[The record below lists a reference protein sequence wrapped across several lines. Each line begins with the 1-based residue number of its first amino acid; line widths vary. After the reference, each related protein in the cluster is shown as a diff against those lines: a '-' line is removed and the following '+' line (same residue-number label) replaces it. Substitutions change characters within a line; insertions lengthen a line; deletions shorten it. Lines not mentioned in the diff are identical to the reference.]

1 MMVCNVFCWNPVS
14 TGSEIPY
21 NFDAK
26 HFDFIL
32 IQLLSNASF
41 MPIPF
46 LVLNLLKVFNMIY

>member
-1 MMVCNVFCWNPVS
+1 MVCNVFCWNPVS